1 VSKDVFK
8 KCFLPALECGV
19 ATNKKNSINA
29 LPAQIDLPVMEAGI
43 LEYWT
48 KNQVFEK
55 SVENR
60 NGAQRWSFYE
70 GPPTAN
76 GKPGTH
82 HIEARVFKDLFP
94 RFQTMKGKQVIRKA
108 GWDCHGLPVEIAVEK
123 ELGFTGK
130 ADIEKFGVAAF
141 NEKCKESVQRHV
153 TEFTDMTKRMGFW
166 VDFDD
171 AYWTMSPEYIESVWW
186 SLQQIWNKGLL
197 VQDHRVAP
205 YCPRC
210 GTGLSDHEL
219 AQGYETIKDPSV
231 FVRFPAISGKLSEL
245 KASLLVWTTTPWTLV
260 SNTAVAVNPK
270 VEYQVIEIT
279 VEEKTERL
287 VVAADLVNV
296 LGEDRKVIAT
306 FMGKELEHTKYSRPF
321 DLVEI
326 ENSHFVVLADYVTVE
341 DGTGLVH
348 QSPAFGAD
356 DLEVC
361 RKYNLPVVNPINPD
375 GHFKKEVSLVGGVF
389 FKEADKPLIKDL
401 KSRNLLF
408 KSLQFEHS
416 YPHCWRCHTALM
428 YYAQPSWYIKTT
440 AIKQDLLRENS
451 TTDWHPETIKTGRFG
466 DWLNNNIDWAVSRN
480 RYWGTPLP
488 IWRCENNHE
497 ICVGSLAELGKLAG
511 QELSKLDPHRPF
523 VDDIKFNCQ
532 ECQTQMQ
539 RIPEVIDCWYD
550 SGAMPFAQWGYPH
563 RAGSVEQFKAA
574 YPADFICEAIDQT
587 RGWFYTLMTIGTL
600 VFDKSSYKTV
610 LCLGHI
616 LDKDGRKMSKHLGNV
631 LEPMPLMNQH
641 GADAVRWYMLAAGSP
656 WSARRVGHDAIT
668 DVVRKTLLT
677 YWNTIS
683 FFTLYANAADFEVTE
698 ISSDLTL
705 MDRWILSEL
714 NKLIADVDLAL
725 ENFDSQLAGSL
736 LATFIDDL
744 SNWYVRRSRRRFWDG
759 DPVALNTLYFC
770 LKNLTLLLAPM
781 VPFISEHV
789 WQSLIR
795 VAQSNQPESVHLAD
809 FPISDAKRI
818 DENLSASVSLSR
830 RLVELGRSARAE
842 SGVKIRQPLS
852 RALVSA
858 SGWEKISEEIKTHIA
873 DELNIQKLDGIHVAE
888 ADLVDVSVKANFRTL
903 GTKFGAEVQDIAKAI
918 TEADHTL
925 MVKHLRENKSFEI
938 ILTTASGKKV
948 VSIDIDDLVVT
959 ETPRTGW
966 SVASHAG
973 ESLALDLALTPELIQ
988 MGVVREVIRAVQE
1001 ERKRIGLDISDRI
1014 TVNWNAP
1021 EQIALAII
1029 ESEAEISSEVLAT
1042 KMVRQ
1047 TKQSNSDNELGL
1059 WLELIKS

>member
-1 VSKDVFK
+1 MSPKR
-8 KCFLPALECGV
+8 EI
-19 ATNKKNSINA
+19 NS
-29 LPAQIDLPVMEAGI
+29 LPAQIDLPAVEVGI
-43 LEYWT
+43 LDFWT
-48 KNQVFEK
+48 QNQIFEK

-60 NGAQRWSFYE
+60 NGAKRWSFYE

-123 ELGFTGK
+123 ELGFSGK
-130 ADIEKFGVAAF
+130 SDIEKYGVAAF

-153 TEFTDMTKRMGFW
+153 GEFTEMTKRMGFW
-166 VDFDD
+166 VDFDE

-186 SLQQIWNKGLL
+186 SLQQVWNKGLL

-231 FVRFPAISGKLSEL
+231 FVRFKAASGKLADLDS
-245 KASLLVWTTTPWTLV
+245 SLLVWTTTPWTLV
-260 SNTAVAVNPK
+260 SNTAIAVNPK
-270 VEYQVIEIT
+270 VEYQVVEIT
-279 VEEKTERL
+279 NEDKTERL
-287 VVAADLVNV
+287 VIASDLASV
-296 LGEDRKVIAT
+296 LGEERKVIAT
-306 FMGKELEHTKYSRPF
+306 FKGSELEHTKYQRPF
-321 DLVEI
+321 DLIEI
-326 ENSHFVVLADYVTVE
+326 QDAHYVVLADYVTVE

-348 QSPAFGAD
+348 QAPAFGAD

-361 RKYNLPVVNPINPD
+361 RKYGLPVVNPINPD
-375 GHFKKEVSLVGGVF
+375 GNFKDDIKLVGGVF
-389 FKEADKPLIKDL
+389 FKEADKALIKDL
-401 KSRNLLF
+401 KSRGLMF
-408 KSLQFEHS
+408 KSSQFEHS

-440 AIKQDLLRENS
+440 AIKNELLRENS
-451 TTDWHPETIKTGRFG
+451 NTDWHPETIKTGRFG

-488 IWRCENNHE
+488 IWRCENKHE
-497 ICVGSLAELGKLAG
+497 VCIGSLAELGKLSG
-511 QELSKLDPHRPF
+511 KELSKLDPHRPF
-523 VDDIKFNCQ
+523 VDDIKFSCA
-532 ECQTQMQ
+532 ECPSVMT
-539 RIPEVIDCWYD
+539 RVPEVIDCWYD

-563 RAGSVEQFKAA
+563 KEGSVDQFKSA

-656 WSARRVGHDAIT
+656 WSARRVGHDAIS

-683 FFTLYANAADFEVTE
+683 FFSLYAHASDFTVTRL
-698 ISSDLTL
+698 SKDLTL

-714 NKLIADVDLAL
+714 NKVTRDVDIAL
-725 ENFDSQLAGSL
+725 ESFDSQAAGGL
-736 LATFIDDL
+736 IAGFIDDL

-759 DPVALNTLYFC
+759 DEVALNTLYHC
-770 LKNLTLLLAPM
+770 LKQLTLLLAPM

-789 WQSLIR
+789 WQTLIR
-795 VAQSNQPESVHLAD
+795 VAQADQKESVHLED
-809 FPISDAKRI
+809 FPITDASFI
-818 DENLSASVSLSR
+818 DDSLSTSVSLSR

-858 SGWEKISEEIKTHIA
+858 PGWDQISDEIKTHIA
-873 DELNIQKLDGIHVAE
+873 DELNILKLEGIHVAGK
-888 ADLVDVSVKANFRTL
+888 DLVDISVKANFRSL
-903 GTKFGAEVQDIAKAI
+903 GAKYGADVQSIAKAI
-918 TEADHTL
+918 AEIDASQ
-925 MVKHLRENKSFEI
+925 MVKQLRENKKFEI
-938 ILTTASGKKV
+938 DVKISDKSKQIA
-948 VSIDIDDLVVT
+948 IDLDDLVIT
-959 ETPRTGW
+959 ETPRSGW
-966 SVASHAG
+966 SVASHNG
-973 ESLALDLALTPELIQ
+973 ESLALDLELTPDLIRS
-988 MGVVREVIRAVQE
+988 GLVREVIRAIQE
-1001 ERKRIGLDISDRI
+1001 ERKNVGLDVSDRI
-1014 TVNWNAP
+1014 VVEWSGSD
-1021 EQIALAII
+1021 ELA
-1029 ESEAEISSEVLAT
+1029 EAINSAINEISSEVLAT
-1042 KMVRQ
+1042 KMSQVPGN
-1047 TKQSNSDNELGL
+1047 KSSDSELGL
-1059 WLELIKS
+1059 WLKLEKVN

>member
-1 VSKDVFK
+1 M
-8 KCFLPALECGV
+8 
-19 ATNKKNSINA
+19 NKKRKINS
-29 LPAQIDLPVMEAGI
+29 LPAQIDLPAMEMGV
-43 LEYWT
+43 LDFWT
-48 KNQVFEK
+48 QNQVFEK

-60 NGAQRWSFYE
+60 NGAARWSFYE

-153 TEFTDMTKRMGFW
+153 DEFTDMTKRMGFW
-166 VDFDD
+166 VDFDE

-231 FVRFPAISGKLSEL
+231 FVRFPVTSGKLAEL

-270 VEYQVIEIT
+270 VEYQVVEIT
-279 VEEKTERL
+279 VDEKTERL
-287 VVAADLVNV
+287 VVAADLASV

-306 FMGKELEHTKYSRPF
+306 FIGKDLEHTKYSRPF
-321 DLVEI
+321 DFVEI
-326 ENSHFVVLADYVTVE
+326 NDSHFVVLADYVTVE

-361 RKYNLPVVNPINPD
+361 RKYNLPVVNPVNPD
-375 GHFKKEVSLVGGVF
+375 GHFQKEVPLIGGVF
-389 FKEADKPLIKDL
+389 FKDADKALIKDL
-401 KSRNLLF
+401 KSRGLMF

-428 YYAQPSWYIKTT
+428 YYAQPSWYVKTT
-440 AIKQDLLRENS
+440 AIKEDLLRENS
-451 TTDWHPETIKTGRFG
+451 KTNWHPETIKTGRFG

-488 IWRCENNHE
+488 IWRCENKHE

-523 VDDIKFNCQ
+523 VDDIEFKC
-532 ECQTQMQ
+532 EKCSETMQ

-563 RAGSVEQFKAA
+563 QSGSVEKFNAA

-656 WSARRVGHDAIT
+656 WSARRVGHDAIS

-683 FFTLYANAADFEVTE
+683 FFTLYANAADFEV
-698 ISSDLTL
+698 SKVSADLTL
-705 MDRWILSEL
+705 MDKWILSEL
-714 NKLIADVDLAL
+714 NKLIVGVDNAL
-725 ENFDSQLAGSL
+725 ENFDSQEAGQL
-736 LATFIDDL
+736 LAAFIDDL

-759 DPVALNTLYFC
+759 DEVALNTLYFC
-770 LKNLTLLLAPM
+770 LKNLNLLLAPM
-781 VPFISEHV
+781 VPFIAEHV
-789 WQSLIR
+789 WQSLIK
-795 VAQSNQPESVHLAD
+795 VAEADQVESVHLAD
-809 FPISDAKRI
+809 FPVANKKMI
-818 DENLSASVSLSR
+818 DENLSTSVALSR

-858 SGWEKISEEIKTHIA
+858 PGWAKISEEIKTHIA
-873 DELNIQKLDGIHVAE
+873 EELNILKLDGIHVAE

-903 GTKFGAEVQDIAKAI
+903 GTKFGADVQIIAKAI
-918 TEADHTL
+918 TSANHSE
-925 MVKHLRENKSFEI
+925 MVKHLRENKSFKLSVD
-938 ILTTASGKKV
+938 LTNGSKSAE
-948 VSIDIDDLVVT
+948 IDIDDLVVT

-988 MGVVREVIRAVQE
+988 SGLVREVIRAIQE
-1001 ERKRIGLDISDRI
+1001 ERKKIGLDVSDRI
-1014 TVNWNAP
+1014 SVNWNAP
-1021 EQIALAII
+1021 DQVASAIT
-1029 ESEAEISSEVLAT
+1029 SAVAEISAEVLAT
-1042 KMVRQ
+1042 NLVQDKG
-1047 TKQSNSDNELGL
+1047 QSSDGNELGL
-1059 WLELIKS
+1059 WLNLVKN

>member
-1 VSKDVFK
+1 M
-8 KCFLPALECGV
+8 
-19 ATNKKNSINA
+19 NKKRKINS
-29 LPAQIDLPVMEAGI
+29 LPAQIDLPAMEMGI
-43 LEYWT
+43 LDFWT
-48 KNQVFEK
+48 QNQVFEK

-60 NGAQRWSFYE
+60 NGAARWSFYE

-153 TEFTDMTKRMGFW
+153 DEFTDMTKRMGFW
-166 VDFDD
+166 VDFDE

-231 FVRFPAISGKLSEL
+231 FVRFPVTSGKLAEL

-270 VEYQVIEIT
+270 VEYQVVEIT
-279 VEEKTERL
+279 VDEKTERL
-287 VVAADLVNV
+287 VVAADLASV

-306 FMGKELEHTKYSRPF
+306 FIGKDLEHTKYSRPF
-321 DLVEI
+321 DFVEI
-326 ENSHFVVLADYVTVE
+326 NDSHFVVLADYVTVE

-361 RKYNLPVVNPINPD
+361 RKYNLPVVNPVNPD
-375 GHFKKEVSLVGGVF
+375 GHFQKEVPLIGGVF
-389 FKEADKPLIKDL
+389 FKDADKALIKDL
-401 KSRNLLF
+401 KSRGLMF

-428 YYAQPSWYIKTT
+428 YYAQPSWYVKTT
-440 AIKQDLLRENS
+440 AIKEDLLRENS
-451 TTDWHPETIKTGRFG
+451 KTNWHPETIKTGRFG

-488 IWRCENNHE
+488 IWRCENKHE

-523 VDDIKFNCQ
+523 VDDIKFKC
-532 ECQTQMQ
+532 EKCSETMQ

-563 RAGSVEQFKAA
+563 QSGSVEKFNAA

-656 WSARRVGHDAIT
+656 WSARRVGHDAIS

-683 FFTLYANAADFEVTE
+683 FFTLYANAADFEV
-698 ISSDLTL
+698 SKVSADLTL
-705 MDRWILSEL
+705 MDKWILSEL
-714 NKLIADVDLAL
+714 NKLIVGVDQAL
-725 ENFDSQLAGSL
+725 ENFDSQEAGQL
-736 LATFIDDL
+736 LAAFIDDL

-759 DPVALNTLYFC
+759 DEVALNTLYFC

-781 VPFISEHV
+781 VPFIAEHV
-789 WQSLIR
+789 WQSLIK
-795 VAQSNQPESVHLAD
+795 VAEADQVESVHLAD
-809 FPISDAKRI
+809 FPVANKKMI
-818 DENLSASVSLSR
+818 DENLSTSVALSR

-858 SGWEKISEEIKTHIA
+858 PGWAKISEEIKTHIA
-873 DELNIQKLDGIHVAE
+873 EELNILKLDGIHVAE

-903 GTKFGAEVQDIAKAI
+903 GTKFGADVQIIAKAI
-918 TEADHTL
+918 TSANHTE
-925 MVKHLRENKSFEI
+925 MVKHLRENKSFKLSVD
-938 ILTTASGKKV
+938 LTNGSKSAE
-948 VSIDIDDLVVT
+948 IDIDDLVVT

-988 MGVVREVIRAVQE
+988 SGLVREVIRAIQE
-1001 ERKRIGLDISDRI
+1001 ERKKIGLDVSDRI
-1014 TVNWNAP
+1014 SVNWNAP
-1021 EQIALAII
+1021 DQVASAIT
-1029 ESEAEISSEVLAT
+1029 SAVAEISAEVLAT
-1042 KMVRQ
+1042 NLVQDKG
-1047 TKQSNSDNELGL
+1047 QSSDGNELGL
-1059 WLELIKS
+1059 WLNLVKN

>member
-1 VSKDVFK
+1 M
-8 KCFLPALECGV
+8 
-19 ATNKKNSINA
+19 NKKRKINS
-29 LPAQIDLPVMEAGI
+29 LPAQIDLPAMEMGI
-43 LEYWT
+43 LDFWT
-48 KNQVFEK
+48 QNQVFEK

-60 NGAQRWSFYE
+60 NGAARWSFYE

-153 TEFTDMTKRMGFW
+153 DEFTDMTKRMGFW
-166 VDFDD
+166 VDFDE

-231 FVRFPAISGKLSEL
+231 FVRFPVTSGKLAEL

-270 VEYQVIEIT
+270 VEYQVVEIT
-279 VEEKTERL
+279 VDEKTERL
-287 VVAADLVNV
+287 VVAADLASV

-306 FMGKELEHTKYSRPF
+306 FIGKDLEHTKYSRPF
-321 DLVEI
+321 DFVEI
-326 ENSHFVVLADYVTVE
+326 NDSHFVVLADYVTVE

-361 RKYNLPVVNPINPD
+361 RKYNLPVVNPVNPD
-375 GHFKKEVSLVGGVF
+375 GHFQKEVPLIGGVF
-389 FKEADKPLIKDL
+389 FKDADKALIKDL
-401 KSRNLLF
+401 KSRGLMF

-428 YYAQPSWYIKTT
+428 YYAQPSWYVKTT
-440 AIKQDLLRENS
+440 AIKEDLLRENS
-451 TTDWHPETIKTGRFG
+451 KTNWHPETIKTGRFG

-488 IWRCENNHE
+488 IWRCENKHE

-523 VDDIKFNCQ
+523 VDDIKFKCDKCS
-532 ECQTQMQ
+532 ETMQ

-550 SGAMPFAQWGYPH
+550 SGAMPFAQWGYP
-563 RAGSVEQFKAA
+563 RQSGSVEKFNAT

-656 WSARRVGHDAIT
+656 WSARRVGHDAIS

-683 FFTLYANAADFEVTE
+683 FFTLYANAADFEV
-698 ISSDLTL
+698 SKVSADLTL
-705 MDRWILSEL
+705 MDKWILSEL
-714 NKLIADVDLAL
+714 NKLIVGVDKAL
-725 ENFDSQLAGSL
+725 ENFDSQEAGQL
-736 LATFIDDL
+736 LAAFIDDL

-759 DPVALNTLYFC
+759 DEVALNTLYFC

-781 VPFISEHV
+781 VPFIAEHV
-789 WQSLIR
+789 WQSLIK
-795 VAQSNQPESVHLAD
+795 VAEADQVESVHLAD
-809 FPISDAKRI
+809 FPEANKKMI
-818 DENLSASVSLSR
+818 DENLSTSVALSR

-858 SGWEKISEEIKTHIA
+858 PGWAKISEEIKTHIA
-873 DELNIQKLDGIHVAE
+873 EELNILKLDGIHVAE

-903 GTKFGAEVQDIAKAI
+903 GTKFGADVQIIAKAI
-918 TEADHTL
+918 TSANHTE
-925 MVKHLRENKSFEI
+925 MVKHLRENKSFKLSVD
-938 ILTTASGKKV
+938 LTNGSKSAE
-948 VSIDIDDLVVT
+948 IDIDDLVVT

-988 MGVVREVIRAVQE
+988 SGLVREVIRAIQE
-1001 ERKRIGLDISDRI
+1001 ERKKIGLDVSDRI
-1014 TVNWNAP
+1014 SVNWNAP
-1021 EQIALAII
+1021 DQVASAIT
-1029 ESEAEISSEVLAT
+1029 SAVAEISAEVLAT
-1042 KMVRQ
+1042 NLVQDKG
-1047 TKQSNSDNELGL
+1047 QSSDGNELGL
-1059 WLELIKS
+1059 WLNLVKN

>member
-1 VSKDVFK
+1 M
-8 KCFLPALECGV
+8 
-19 ATNKKNSINA
+19 NKKRKINS
-29 LPAQIDLPVMEAGI
+29 LPAQIDLPAMEMGV
-43 LEYWT
+43 LDFWT
-48 KNQVFEK
+48 QNQVFEK

-60 NGAQRWSFYE
+60 NGAARWSFYE

-153 TEFTDMTKRMGFW
+153 DEFTDMTKRMGFW
-166 VDFDD
+166 VDFDE

-231 FVRFPAISGKLSEL
+231 FVRFPVTSGKLAEL

-270 VEYQVIEIT
+270 VEYQVVEIT
-279 VEEKTERL
+279 VDEKTERL
-287 VVAADLVNV
+287 VVAADLASV

-306 FMGKELEHTKYSRPF
+306 FIGKDLEHTKYSRPF
-321 DLVEI
+321 DFVEI
-326 ENSHFVVLADYVTVE
+326 NDSHFVVLADYVTVE

-361 RKYNLPVVNPINPD
+361 RKYNLPVVNPVNPD
-375 GHFKKEVSLVGGVF
+375 GHFQKEVPLIGGVF
-389 FKEADKPLIKDL
+389 FKDADKALIKDL
-401 KSRNLLF
+401 KSRGLMF

-428 YYAQPSWYIKTT
+428 YYAQPSWYVKTT
-440 AIKQDLLRENS
+440 AIKEDLLRENS
-451 TTDWHPETIKTGRFG
+451 KTNWHPETIKTGRFG

-488 IWRCENNHE
+488 IWRCENKHE

-523 VDDIKFNCQ
+523 VDDIKFKCDKCS
-532 ECQTQMQ
+532 ETMQ

-563 RAGSVEQFKAA
+563 QSGSVEKFNAA

-656 WSARRVGHDAIT
+656 WSARRVGHDAIS

-683 FFTLYANAADFEVTE
+683 FFTLYANAADFEV
-698 ISSDLTL
+698 SKVSADLTL
-705 MDRWILSEL
+705 MDKWILSEL
-714 NKLIADVDLAL
+714 NKLIVGVDKAL
-725 ENFDSQLAGSL
+725 ENFDSQEAGQL
-736 LATFIDDL
+736 LAAFIDDL

-759 DPVALNTLYFC
+759 DEVALNTLYFC

-781 VPFISEHV
+781 VPFIAEHV
-789 WQSLIR
+789 WQSLIK
-795 VAQSNQPESVHLAD
+795 VAEADQVESVHLAD
-809 FPISDAKRI
+809 FPEANKKMI
-818 DENLSASVSLSR
+818 DENLSTSVALSR

-858 SGWEKISEEIKTHIA
+858 PGWAKISEEIKTHIA
-873 DELNIQKLDGIHVAE
+873 EELNILKLDGIHVAE

-903 GTKFGAEVQDIAKAI
+903 GTKFGADVQIIAKAI
-918 TEADHTL
+918 TSANHSE
-925 MVKHLRENKSFEI
+925 MVKHLRENKSFKLSVD
-938 ILTTASGKKV
+938 LTNGSKSAE
-948 VSIDIDDLVVT
+948 IDIDDLVVT

-988 MGVVREVIRAVQE
+988 SGLVREVIRAIQE
-1001 ERKRIGLDISDRI
+1001 ERKKIGLDVSDRI
-1014 TVNWNAP
+1014 SVNWNAP
-1021 EQIALAII
+1021 DQVASAIT
-1029 ESEAEISSEVLAT
+1029 SAVAEISAEVLAT
-1042 KMVRQ
+1042 NLVQDKG
-1047 TKQSNSDNELGL
+1047 QSSDGNELGL
-1059 WLELIKS
+1059 WLNLVKN

>member
-1 VSKDVFK
+1 M
-8 KCFLPALECGV
+8 
-19 ATNKKNSINA
+19 NKKREINS
-29 LPAQIDLPVMEAGI
+29 LSAQIDLPVMEAGI
-43 LEYWT
+43 LDFWSQ
-48 KNQVFEK
+48 NQIFEK
-55 SVENR
+55 SVTNR
-60 NGAQRWSFYE
+60 NGSPRWSFYE

-76 GKPGTH
+76 GMPGTH

-141 NEKCKESVQRHV
+141 NDKCRESVQRHV
-153 TEFTDMTKRMGFW
+153 NEFTDMTKRMGFW

-171 AYWTMSPEYIESVWW
+171 AYWTMSPSYIESVWW
-186 SLQQIWNKGLL
+186 SLQQIWQKGLL

-219 AQGYETIKDPSV
+219 AQGYETIQDPSV
-231 FVRFPAISGKLSEL
+231 FVRFPATSGKLAEL
-245 KASLLVWTTTPWTLV
+245 KATLLVWTTTPWTLV
-260 SNTAVAVNPK
+260 ANTAVAVNPK
-270 VEYQVIEIT
+270 VTYQVIE
-279 VEEKTERL
+279 VVNDEKTERL
-287 VVAADLVNV
+287 VVAADLASV
-296 LGEDRKVIAT
+296 LGDEGKVIAS
-306 FMGKELEHTKYSRPF
+306 FKGSELEHTKYARPF
-321 DLVEI
+321 DFVEI
-326 ENSHFVVLADYVTVE
+326 NDSHYVVLADYVTVE

-361 RKYNLPVVNPINPD
+361 RKYNLPVINPISPD
-375 GHFKKEVSLVGGVF
+375 GHFLKEVPLVGGVF
-389 FKEADKPLIKDL
+389 FKEADKALIKDL
-401 KSRNLLF
+401 KARGLMF

-440 AIKQDLLRENS
+440 EIKKELLRENS
-451 TTDWHPETIKTGRFG
+451 KTDWHPETIKTGRFG

-488 IWRCENNHE
+488 IWRCENKHE

-511 QELSKLDPHRPF
+511 KELSTLDPHRPF
-523 VDDIKFNCQ
+523 VDDINFACN
-532 ECQTQMQ
+532 ECSALMT

-563 RAGSVEQFKAA
+563 KQDSVAQFKAA

-656 WSARRVGHDAIT
+656 WSARRVGHDAIS

-683 FFTLYANAADFEVTE
+683 FFTLYANAADFKVSTVPK
-698 ISSDLTL
+698 DLTL

-714 NKLIADVDLAL
+714 NKLIQSVDTAL
-725 ENFDSQLAGSL
+725 ESFDSQGAGTVI
-736 LATFIDDL
+736 AAFIDDL

-795 VAQSNQPESVHLAD
+795 VAEGEQIESVHLAN
-809 FPISDAKRI
+809 FPVADKSSV
-818 DENLSASVSLSR
+818 DEKLSNAVALSR
-830 RLVELGRSARAE
+830 RLVELGRAARAE

-858 SGWEKISEEIKTHIA
+858 TGWEQMSQEIKTHIA
-873 DELNIQKLDGIHVAE
+873 EELNILKVDGIQVAGT
-888 ADLVDVSVKANFRTL
+888 DLVDISVKANFRTL
-903 GTKFGAEVQDIAKAI
+903 GTKFGADVQVIAKQITAI
-918 TEADHTL
+918 DAGV
-925 MVKHLRENKSFEI
+925 MVKELRKSNSYKITVE
-938 ILTTASGKKV
+938 LAGKKKDIE
-948 VSIDIDDLVVT
+948 IDLDDLVIT
-959 ETPRTGW
+959 ETPRSGW
-966 SVASHAG
+966 SVASHGG
-973 ESLALDLALTPELIQ
+973 ESLALDLALTPDLIRA
-988 MGVVREVIRAVQE
+988 GLVREVIRAIQE

-1014 TVNWNAP
+1014 TVNWNATGD
-1021 EQIALAII
+1021 LAAAITSGI
-1029 ESEAEISSEVLAT
+1029 SEISAEVLAT
-1042 KMVRQ
+1042 QMQQNKAE
-1047 TKQSNSDNELGL
+1047 NASDNELGL
-1059 WLELIKS
+1059 WLSLVKIN